1 MSKYSHEQHFLSL
14 NLLVKISK
22 MYFKVGEPK
31 QRAKQENIS
40 DTGYRG
46 ALYVLQMTVTAKP

>member
-1 MSKYSHEQHFLSL
+1 MSKCSHEQHFLSL
-14 NLLVKISK
+14 NLLVEISK

-31 QRAKQENIS
+31 QRAKQENIL

-46 ALYVLQMTVTAKP
+46 AL

>member
-1 MSKYSHEQHFLSL
+1 MSKFSHEQHFLSL
-14 NLLVKISK
+14 NLLVEISK
-22 MYFKVGEPK
+22 MYFKVGEPN

-46 ALYVLQMTVTAKP
+46 ALQVLQMTVTAKP